1 LIEKARHAHAGEVN
15 GGFIAL
21 TDAVDYSA
29 GQGVTKG
36 LHRGGVYKR

>member
-1 LIEKARHAHAGEVN
+1 VN

-36 LHRGGVYKR
+36 LHRGGVYKRQETKGRRKPIIK